1 MTRLENKASTTETMA
16 ITNAIVTF
24 HLDGIDLVGQQDLKW
39 PLVVLAKI
47 AAVRTRRDGLVPRIL
62 QRMMG

>member
-1 MTRLENKASTTETMA
+1 MTRLEHKVSTTDTMA

-39 PLVVLAKI
+39 PLVVLVKI
-47 AAVRTRRDGLVPRIL
+47 AAVRTRRDG
-62 QRMMG
+62 